1 MQTSKIII
9 AAALAALSM
18 PATAQSES
26 GLVVEAEAEK
36 RITKDLSLGIG
47 GDFRTRNDFKTIDRW
62 SLGLSLNYKLAS
74 WLKADAGYKLL
85 NTNFR
90 EDIDYD
96 KSGDYNHWQ
105 PSYWGLRHRLYASL
119 TGSYKFGS
127 GIKISLR
134 ERWQYTYRPEKTV
147 QRWDFDDE
155 QWEDKVRHGTAK
167 NQLHSR
173 FQIEYAP
180 KDHLFA
186 PFASIELYNS
196 WNIEKVRYNIGTDIR
211 LNKQN
216 TLSLFYRFQDYS
228 SSDDTDMHYLGI
240 GYKFKF

>member
-167 NQLHSR
+167 NQFALSDRVRPQGPPLCTICKHRAIQFVEYRESEIQHRHRHSPQQAEHPQPLLPLSGLQQFR
-173 FQIEYAP
+173 RHRYALP
-180 KDHLFA
+180 RH
-186 PFASIELYNS
+186 
-196 WNIEKVRYNIGTDIR
+196 R
-211 LNKQN
+211 LQV
-216 TLSLFYRFQDYS
+216 
-228 SSDDTDMHYLGI
+228 
-240 GYKFKF
+240 